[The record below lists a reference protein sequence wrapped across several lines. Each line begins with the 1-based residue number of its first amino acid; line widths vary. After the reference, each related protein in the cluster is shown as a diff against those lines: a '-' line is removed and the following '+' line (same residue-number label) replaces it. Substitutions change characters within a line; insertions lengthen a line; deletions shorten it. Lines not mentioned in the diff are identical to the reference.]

1 MSKEKM
7 IPKLMIAAVGSATYV
22 FLDGKCISDG
32 VEDLKYSARSEKGE
46 LCPTLDMKINIKGF
60 SFESG
65 MSIEEFMKKNTEL
78 KEMFQQSDQKK
89 KELLEPKEEV

>member
-7 IPKLMIAAVGSATYV
+7 IPKLMIAAVGNASYV

-32 VEDLKYSARSEKGE
+32 VEDLRYSARNEKGE
-46 LCPTLDMKINIKGF
+46 LCPTLDMKINIKDF

-65 MSIEEFMKKNTEL
+65 MNIEEFMEKSIEL
-78 KEMFQQSDQKK
+78 KKMSQQSDQKK
-89 KELLEPKEEV
+89 KELLEPKEEN